1 MDHRHPGPA
10 SNRRLGILPVALLVS
25 LLFAT
30 QDTNAMAGFLGE
42 YTLFSAVSGHVMKGD
57 QPVAGATISQSAKL
71 GSSDA
76 VTQTT
81 VTDADGSFS
90 FPPITRKKGFSSLLP
105 QQFAAGQ
112 SMTITVDEQS
122 YEGWVYTKLD
132 PAENS
137 ENSGQPINMVCDISI
152 EPDFTG
158 QTYGVCKLL

>member
-1 MDHRHPGPA
+1 MDYRHTGYVSTRPKGFIPA
-10 SNRRLGILPVALLVS
+10 VVLVS

-30 QDTNAMAGFLGE
+30 QDSNAMAGFLGE
-42 YTLFSAVSGHVMKGD
+42 YTLFSAVSGRLLNGD

-76 VTQTT
+76 ITKTT
-81 VTDADGSFS
+81 VTDDDGSFS

-112 SMTITVDEQS
+112 SMTITVDGES
-122 YEGWVYTKLD
+122 YEGWVYTKMD

-137 ENSGQPINMVCDISI
+137 ENNGQPSNMVCDISK
-152 EPDFTG
+152 EPEFAG
-158 QTYGVCKLL
+158 QTYGVCKLI